1 MGSGTDNFPDP
12 TQGSFR
18 DLIEDCPLLLI
29 TRRCPGGSLFD
40 VVGSID
46 RDRAALQLVRS
57 LAEVPPAAIQQT
69 TRHRAR

>member
-18 DLIEDCPLLLI
+18 D
-29 TRRCPGGSLFD
+29 LFD